1 MVATE
6 VEKEEVDSDKK
17 EKPPDPTHEELKE
30 MFGFTNL
37 SMHHSNG
44 DDVANFGFCQVGT
57 HTNEVPMLNPTTP
70 GLDYKDEATTS
81 AVADN
86 SMKTGLTFA
95 NIVHGN
101 HPSKLVA
108 RVNPVIYAQN
118 KNFPQKKQVA
128 RFTLARWK
136 LY

>member
-1 MVATE
+1 MGNYIYGLKIMGWRTYYLPLSSR
-6 VEKEEVDSDKK
+6 KRGTKLST
-17 EKPPDPTHEELKE
+17 PD
-30 MFGFTNL
+30 
-37 SMHHSNG
+37 
-44 DDVANFGFCQVGT
+44 Q
-57 HTNEVPMLNPTTP
+57 TTP

-81 AVADN
+81 AVDDN
-86 SMKTGLTFA
+86 SMKTGTTFA